1 MKKRTISRSAAV
13 LLTAT
18 MLTGCEIGNTEI
30 TFDIK
35 HTNKHV
41 AFAVNDTKCSIKEA
55 KLYLCNY
62 KNLYGNEY
70 GVNLWNYDFGDES
83 LDDYVKDVTIDELTR
98 ITCMSLLATEQGIEL
113 TEEEKALAE
122 EASKEY
128 YQSLTEEEKRFT
140 GISQIE
146 LKQVYEKYALAN
158 KLYNSLTIGVDEEVS
173 DDEARVMKIQ
183 QIIVS
188 EESIAVEVEAALNA
202 GNDFASLAGT
212 YNEASALETH
222 IARDT
227 YPEEVEKVAFNLEN
241 DEISGKIQA
250 SDGNYYF
257 IKCID
262 KFEEELTEE
271 NKVTI
276 LEKREKEKFFDVYDS
291 FVESA
296 SFELNKDLWESVTLV
311 GEEGLETD
319 SFFKVYDNFFVEEN

>member
-1 MKKRTISRSAAV
+1 
-13 LLTAT
+13 
-18 MLTGCEIGNTEI
+18 
-30 TFDIK
+30 
-35 HTNKHV
+35 
-41 AFAVNDTKCSIKEA
+41 
-55 KLYLCNY
+55 
-62 KNLYGNEY
+62 
-70 GVNLWNYDFGDES
+70 
-83 LDDYVKDVTIDELTR
+83 
-98 ITCMSLLATEQGIEL
+98 
-113 TEEEKALAE
+113 
-122 EASKEY
+122 
-128 YQSLTEEEKRFT
+128 
-140 GISQIE
+140 
-146 LKQVYEKYALAN
+146 
-158 KLYNSLTIGVDEEVS
+158 
-173 DDEARVMKIQ
+173 MKIQ